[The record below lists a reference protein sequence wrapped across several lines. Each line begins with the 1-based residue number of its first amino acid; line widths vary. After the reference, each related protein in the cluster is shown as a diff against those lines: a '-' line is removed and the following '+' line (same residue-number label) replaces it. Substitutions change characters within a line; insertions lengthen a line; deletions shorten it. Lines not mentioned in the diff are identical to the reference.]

1 MANQT
6 MRYETIL
13 IFNVALGEEAVSALV
28 EKFKTL
34 IAENATVEKIEEW
47 GKRRLAYPIEDENE
61 GYYVLWHF
69 ECKPDFPAELNR
81 VLEITEGVLRSL
93 IVRNEVELQP
103 AKPAAEP
110 VSEAPAP
117 APEEV
122 PAPAEE
128 APAAPVPKETEAPV
142 EEASAEPTAPV
153 QEETTESADAQ
164 AEPAEQEQ
172 E

>member
-1 MANQT
+1 MANQS

-13 IFNVALGEEAVSALV
+13 IFNCALGEEAVSALV

-69 ECKPDFPAELNR
+69 ESKPDFPTELNR

-93 IVRNEVELQP
+93 VVRNEVQQPPP
-103 AKPAAEP
+103 AKPVAEP
-110 VSEAPAP
+110 VASEAPAP
-117 APEEV
+117 VSEVKAEAEEV
-122 PAPAEE
+122 PVVPAQEPEESTDIPVAP
-128 APAAPVPKETEAPV
+128 P
-142 EEASAEPTAPV
+142 
-153 QEETTESADAQ
+153 
-164 AEPAEQEQ
+164 EQE
-172 E
+172 

>member
-13 IFNVALGEEAVSALV
+13 IFNCALGEEAVSALV

-47 GKRRLAYPIEDENE
+47 GKRRLAYPIEDEND

-93 IVRNEVELQP
+93 VVRNEVELQP
-103 AKPAAEP
+103 EKPAAEP
-110 VSEAPAP
+110 VSESP
-117 APEEV
+117 APEE
-122 PAPAEE
+122 PEETKAPAEE
-128 APAAPVPKETEAPV
+128 TPAA
-142 EEASAEPTAPV
+142 SV
-153 QEETTESADAQ
+153 QEAEVSADAQ
-164 AEPAEQEQ
+164 AAPPEQE
-172 E
+172 

>member
-28 EKFKTL
+28 GKFKTL
-34 IAENATVEKIEEW
+34 IAENSTVEKIEEW

-93 IVRNEVELQP
+93 VVRNEVEQQP

-110 VSEAPAP
+110 APASEAPAAQP
-117 APEEV
+117 K
-122 PAPAEE
+122 AEE
-128 APAAPVPKETEAPV
+128 APAAP
-142 EEASAEPTAPV
+142 AEPT
-153 QEETTESADAQ
+153 QE
-164 AEPAEQEQ
+164 
-172 E
+172 